1 MGSSSPQPQTTTQQ
15 TKSEPWSVQA
25 PHLESIF
32 GEAKRLYNDPST
44 PQFYPGQT
52 FANPSQS
59 TLQSI
64 AGTEARALQGSP
76 VLAGAQNEATKT
88 LNGDYL
94 NAGNPY
100 FSTMADNV
108 RANVLPG
115 LDSRYIA
122 SGRTGSGLHG
132 RAVGEGLGSAI
143 GSLAYQNYG
152 DERNR
157 MTGAMNSAPNLAS
170 ADYLDTTML
179 GQAGAAREAI
189 DQKSID
195 ESMGRFNFAQNL
207 PQAKLADYRQIVDG
221 TFGGTSN
228 TTGTQYVQQQNPWMQ
243 ALGAVAGA
251 AGTGLGIWAKSD
263 VRAKENIERVGTFDD
278 TGLPIYRYNYKGQQ
292 APMFGPMA
300 QEVLKVKP
308 EAVAMLPDGYLGVD
322 YLQVS

>member
-59 TLQSI
+59 TLQGI
-64 AGTEARALQGSP
+64 AGTEARALHGSP
-76 VLAGAQNEATKT
+76 TLMAAQNEATKT

-94 NAGNPY
+94 SAGNPH

-195 ESMGRFNFAQNL
+195 ESMGRFNFEQNL
-207 PQAKLADYRQIVDG
+207 PQAKLADYLQMVQG
-221 TFGGTSN
+221 SFGGTSN

-243 ALGAVAGA
+243 ALGGVLGA
-251 AGTGLGIWAKSD
+251 AGTIGSLWRSD
-263 VRAKENIERVGTFDD
+263 ARAKTDIEPVGKTFGGEN
-278 TGLPIYRYNYKGQQ
+278 IYRYRYKDGGP
-292 APMFGPMA
+292 PMFGVMA
-300 QEVLKVKP
+300 QEVAETNP
-308 EAVAMLPDGYLGVD
+308 GAVGLMPDGYLGVD
-322 YLQVS
+322 YSRVN